1 MKHYLGLNE
10 YALRQ
15 KREEWGV
22 TYEPERLINSH
33 LMLLGMS
40 GVGKS
45 FQSKLL
51 IGGAASGGVEVDVF
65 DCHDEL
71 QSIPNASSIKYSQAT
86 AYGYNP
92 LVLSTDPD
100 SGGVNRQVEFLVGL
114 VKQTTKQFGSKQ
126 EAVLRNLLVDVYM
139 ARGIWPDNPRSWH
152 KQCITEREHQAL
164 IDAKR
169 WSELRNYYPTMVD
182 LMSFARRKAMAL
194 LIGGDNKCVTA
205 FEALTKLK
213 SRLNSLNS
221 KWAKAHDD
229 SEIEKI
235 QNQIGETK
243 QKAIETYAAFL
254 EAMETG
260 REVDDVF
267 KYDSVDVLTS
277 VMQRLDILAAAGIFR
292 SNAPDFGG
300 ARLRVHQI
308 KSLSD
313 DQQTM
318 FVKLR
323 LREIF
328 EEVKRLGPTPTGT
341 ELRRVCFIDEAP
353 RYMVNDKDDIIN
365 VIARESR
372 KFGLGLWCAGQEPTR
387 FPESFVSNCGCT
399 MLLGIHSMFW
409 KGAISNLRITEDGLR
424 YIKPKEVIS
433 VKLQKEG
440 QADPPFVNVVVPN
453 PSNDAGRRAADFG
466 RGHRKAA

>member
-10 YALRQ
+10 FGLRQ
-15 KREEWGV
+15 KREEWAV
-22 TYEPERLINSH
+22 LYEPGRLINSH

-45 FQSKLL
+45 YQSKLL
-51 IGGAASGGVEVDVF
+51 IGSAAASGVEVDVF

-71 QSIPNASSIKYSQAT
+71 QSIPGAVAVKYSQAT
-86 AYGYNP
+86 GYGYNP

-126 EAVLRNLLVDVYM
+126 EAVLRNLLIDVYM
-139 ARGIWPDNPRSWH
+139 ARGIWADNARSWH
-152 KQCITEREHQAL
+152 RQCISEREHAAML
-164 IDAKR
+164 EAKR
-169 WSELRNYYPTMVD
+169 FSDLRNYYPTMTD
-182 LMSFARRKAMAL
+182 LMSFAKRKAMAL

-213 SRLNSLNS
+213 GRLNNLNS

-229 SEIEKI
+229 AEIDKI
-235 QNQIGETK
+235 QNQIADVK
-243 QKAIETYAAFL
+243 SRAVETYAAFL
-254 EAMETG
+254 DAMETG
-260 REVDDVF
+260 REIDDVF
-267 KYDSVDVLTS
+267 KYDSVDVMTS
-277 VMQRLDILAAAGIFR
+277 VLQRLEILAAAGIFR
-292 SNAPDFGG
+292 SNAPDFRG
-300 ARLRVHQI
+300 ANLRVHQI
-308 KSLSD
+308 KSLTD
-313 DQQTM
+313 DQQVM

-328 EEVKRLGPTPTGT
+328 EEVKRLGPTATGT

-353 RYMVNDKDDIIN
+353 RYMVSDKDDIIN

-387 FPESFVSNCGCT
+387 FPESYASNVGCT
-399 MLLGIHSMFW
+399 MVLGIHSMFW

-453 PSNDAGRRAADFG
+453 PSNEAGRRAVEFA